1 MGAQNPSAPTRPQS
15 ADTADKPPSR
25 AHSHPGRRP
34 GPRAF
39 GVTHENTRHTSRFTV
54 IGNHLAQHPELS
66 LIAIALAVHI
76 QSLPSNAL
84 VDIKTLATRFPE
96 GRTRIAAGL
105 RELEAHGY
113 LRRERER
120 TPSGRMITRTV
131 SCNQPGASR
140 HHAPTRTPPPEPPPP
155 PPQPKPQPAV
165 QPEAAA
171 EAEAA
176 GVPGAATDT
185 ETHRPRGKRKPH
197 PLPPVPRPPCHSPTM
212 LERATAFLCGL
223 RRHDPRLML
232 SACDTAHLAPGVVA
246 WMQYDVP
253 LSAVRAAL
261 TSDLPPE
268 DDLRRPAALLAH
280 RLTALLPPPPPV
292 RAPADLSPQRHP
304 LHNCD
309 GCDRAFRAPES
320 GLCGDCRAATTHP

>member
-1 MGAQNPSAPTRPQS
+1 MGTRNPSAPPRSQS

-25 AHSHPGRRP
+25 AHWHPGRRP

-66 LIAIALAVHI
+66 LVAIALAVHI

-120 TPSGRMITRTV
+120 TPSGRVITRTV

-140 HHAPTRTPPPEPPPP
+140 RHAPTRTTPPEPPPP
-155 PPQPKPQPAV
+155 LPQP
-165 QPEAAA
+165 QPES
-171 EAEAA
+171 A
-176 GVPGAATDT
+176 GAPDATT
-185 ETHRPRGKRKPH
+185 TSEPHPPRGKRKPH
-197 PLPPVPRPPCHSPTM
+197 PLPPVPRPPCHSPAM
-212 LERATAFLCGL
+212 LETATEFLCGL
-223 RRHDPRLML
+223 RRHDPRLVF

-253 LSAVRAAL
+253 LSAVRTAL
-261 TSDLPPE
+261 TADLPPE
-268 DDLRRPAALLAH
+268 HDLRRPAALLAH

-292 RAPADLSPQRHP
+292 RAPAGPPPQRHP

-309 GCDRAFRAPES
+309 GCDRAFRAPEP
-320 GLCGDCRAATTHP
+320 GRCGDCRAAAVRL

>member
-1 MGAQNPSAPTRPQS
+1 MGTENPSAPPRSQS
-15 ADTADKPPSR
+15 ADPADKPPSR

-66 LIAIALAVHI
+66 LVAIALAVHI
-76 QSLPSNAL
+76 QSLPSNTL

-120 TPSGRMITRTV
+120 TPSGRVITRTV

-140 HHAPTRTPPPEPPPP
+140 EHAPTRTTP
-155 PPQPKPQPAV
+155 PKPKPRDA
-165 QPEAAA
+165 PD
-171 EAEAA
+171 
-176 GVPGAATDT
+176 ATTGT
-185 ETHRPRGKRKPH
+185 EPRRKRKPH
-197 PLPPVPRPPCHSPTM
+197 PLPPVPRPPCHSPAM
-212 LERATAFLCGL
+212 LETATEFLCGL
-223 RRHDPRLML
+223 RRRDPRLVL

-253 LSAVRAAL
+253 LSAVRTAL
-261 TSDLPPE
+261 TADLPPE
-268 DDLRRPAALLAH
+268 HDLRRPAALLAH

-292 RAPADLSPQRHP
+292 RAPSGPKPPPDRMQ
-304 LHNCD
+304 NCD
-309 GCDRAFRAPES
+309 GCDRAFRAPEP
-320 GLCGDCRAATTHP
+320 GLCGDCRTATVRP